1 MLKLKKIKNVTM
13 SPSLPIILSEP
24 FACCHSDPEQSE
36 GEESDTAQ
44 DKLRDQRIP
53 FRAGSVKGLSG
64 NSKGV
69 GLIEVLIAL
78 AILGIVAVAFLGG
91 LSTSLKAVFISDE
104 RSTAQ
109 SLAQSQM
116 EYVKSQA
123 YSIDSWSYTVS
134 TSDRSSSN
142 NPSWWDA
149 DNPPLLS
156 SDYAA
161 YCVEAEAEDFDADGD
176 GSIEIPGDDDDI
188 RKISITVYHSEQV
201 NEDEKVFTLEDYKVN
216 R

>member
-1 MLKLKKIKNVTM
+1 MRNVTL
-13 SPSLPIILSEP
+13 SLSLPVILREP
-24 FACCHSDPEQSE
+24 FACCHSERS
-36 GEESDTAQ
+36 EESDTAQ

-53 FRAGSVKGLSG
+53 LRAGSPKGLRG

-69 GLIEVLIAL
+69 GLIEVIIAL

-116 EYVKSQA
+116 EYVKNQDYQTASSGGEVT
-123 YSIDSWSYTVS
+123 YLKIDLSEYPHYFIKSIDRNGTTVDAI
-134 TSDRSSSN
+134 TGV
-142 NPSWWDA
+142 PWDPEK
-149 DNPPLLS
+149 NPPGPP
-156 SDYAA
+156 
-161 YCVEAEAEDFDADGD
+161 ADGED
-176 GSIEIPGDDDDI
+176 HGLQ
-188 RKISITVYHSEQV
+188 KITVTIKHQDKE
-201 NEDEKVFTLEDYKVN
+201 VFTLEDYKVN